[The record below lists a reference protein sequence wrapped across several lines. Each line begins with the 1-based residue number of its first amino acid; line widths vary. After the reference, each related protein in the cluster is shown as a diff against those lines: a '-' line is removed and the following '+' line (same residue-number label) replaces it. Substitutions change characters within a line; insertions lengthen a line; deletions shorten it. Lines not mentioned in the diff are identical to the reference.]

1 MFEIVIGEKSGATGE
16 DRWSLLLGV
25 PNKSKDGK
33 GGEGVERG
41 EILVP
46 SLEEGLGR
54 GEVDG
59 ETTLV
64 LK

>member
-1 MFEIVIGEKSGATGE
+1 MFEIVIGEKSGATG

-46 SLEEGLGR
+46 SLVEGLGD